1 MNDTETDKHK
11 RGREVTIKK
20 DRSSELV
27 FLVRERYRHTK
38 IQSEID
44 GERRRRQT

>member
-27 FLVRERYRHTK
+27 FLVRKRDIEVDKYSQR
-38 IQSEID
+38 
-44 GERRRRQT
+44 